1 MVKHD
6 FTDKI
11 ALDRGEWKRKIHL
24 TASPSSLG
32 LRLLDEE
39 EDTAS

>member
-11 ALDRGEWKRKIHL
+11 ALDRGEWKHKIHL
-24 TASPSSLG
+24 TPGPSSLG
-32 LRLLDEE
+32 LRLDDED
-39 EDTAS
+39 DTAS